1 MSAYQKTTSII
12 NQNTSRERRSDVC
25 FYGGFKQGRDVRIN
39 ILKDS
44 FYSDSKYII
53 FSYLLNSNE
62 GGLCGV
68 VSTGVSRQMNTY
80 LSTAVMGPQ
89 ETIKPSSLAK

>member
-1 MSAYQKTTSII
+1 MSTYQKTTSII

-44 FYSDSKYII
+44 YYTDSKYMI
-53 FSYLLNSNE
+53 FSYLLNSNQ
-62 GGLCGV
+62 GRPCGV
-68 VSTGVSRQMNTY
+68 GELIKAALRP
-80 LSTAVMGPQ
+80 AGMGRQ
-89 ETIKPSSLAK
+89 ETLRP